1 MSVPDSVGKCPPL
14 SEEVLDRA
22 VEAVSEAREGVR
34 RGMHVNTTHGYREQ
48 ENYAIVDRLAPVI
61 AEAGYRAG
69 QADAIGYEGTQAE
82 QFVQAQESAFDTG
95 RSEGYRAGYEA
106 GIEEAKARIEAE
118 LDKPGARDGAG
129 FEAGLETALAALTD
143 TEGRDE

>member
-1 MSVPDSVGKCPPL
+1 MTGKREPDSVGKCHLL
-14 SEEVLDRA
+14 SEEVEARA

-69 QADAIGYEGTQAE
+69 IEDARKKIQVAAE
-82 QFVQAQESAFDTG
+82 RYDGQRD
-95 RSEGYRAGYEA
+95 RANWQDPFRMG
-106 GIEEAKARIEAE
+106 KT
-118 LDKPGARDGAG
+118 AG
-129 FEAGLETALAALTD
+129 FYAAIEALTD